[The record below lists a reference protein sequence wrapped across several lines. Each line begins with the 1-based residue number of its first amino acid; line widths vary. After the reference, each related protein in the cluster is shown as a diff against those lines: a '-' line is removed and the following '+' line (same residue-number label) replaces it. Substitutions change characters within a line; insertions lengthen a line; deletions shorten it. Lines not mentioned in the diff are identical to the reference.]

1 MLLVLP
7 GGDAEGCQVESAS
20 GDLWT
25 CLVSSNKDGNSLA
38 SRVSREAVS
47 SESYPENSKIGPDVE
62 APRLAIEAMYT

>member
-25 CLVSSNKDGNSLA
+25 CLVSSNKDGNLSRL
-38 SRVSREAVS
+38 SRVSRG
-47 SESYPENSKIGPDVE
+47 SESFLDPTYL
-62 APRLAIEAMYT
+62 PRIAI